1 MIEQPQNPTLPIH
14 GVIHSMVYYGRKLV
28 WSTNKNFLKMCGEK
42 NNSEYLYIK

>member
-28 WSTNKNFLKMCGEK
+28 GAR
-42 NNSEYLYIK
+42 IKTF